1 MIKVDGK
8 EIQFSKFPNGETLV
22 DTNLEEIRGGLK

>member
-22 DTNLEEIRGGLK
+22 DMTLEEIRSRLK